1 MDKLFEDNKENPP
14 IPKNMPP
21 NSGAIVWARSIITR
35 VKQPIDKFK
44 TKPEIL
50 TQKVTGREVAK
61 MYVELAKKLNEDY
74 EGKSFV
80 RWREKQSEAAILYL
94 K

>member
-1 MDKLFEDNKENPP
+1 MDALFEENKDNPP

-21 NSGAIVWARSIITR
+21 NSGAIAWARSIITR

-50 TQKVTGREVAK
+50 THHDTGR
-61 MYVELAKKLNEDY
+61 
-74 EGKSFV
+74 
-80 RWREKQSEAAILYL
+80 
-94 K
+94 